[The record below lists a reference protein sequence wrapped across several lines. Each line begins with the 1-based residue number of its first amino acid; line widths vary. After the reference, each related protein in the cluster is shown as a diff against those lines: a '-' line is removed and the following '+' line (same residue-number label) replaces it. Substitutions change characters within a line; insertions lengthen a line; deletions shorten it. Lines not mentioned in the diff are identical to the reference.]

1 MALLEKI
8 KRKLGFGS
16 EASDQGVGETTV
28 TVEQE
33 ADGSVADGRPAG
45 VEAGDAASTA
55 PDDGVASGAEE
66 AAGAEETTGAE
77 VGAVDESEDAAD
89 SGDAPSAAADD
100 TTADDTAADAA
111 EPRSDG
117 DPVDQIKGIGPAY
130 GERLAEMG
138 IETVDELAAADP
150 VDVAEGASVGEKRAS
165 RWIDRAERF

>member
-16 EASDQGVGETTV
+16 ESSDQGPRETTV

-33 ADGSVADGRPAG
+33 AGENAADSRPAG
-45 VEAGDAASTA
+45 VKTADAASTT
-55 PDDGVASGAEE
+55 PDDEAES
-66 AAGAEETTGAE
+66 GAEETTGGE
-77 VGAVDESEDAAD
+77 VDAVDESGDAAE
-89 SGDAPSAAADD
+89 SGDAPSAAAGD
-100 TTADDTAADAA
+100 TAADDTPVDAA

-150 VDVAEGASVGEKRAS
+150 VDVADGASVGEKRAS
-165 RWIDRAERF
+165 RWINRAEQF

>member
-16 EASDQGVGETTV
+16 ESSDQGTGETTV

-33 ADGSVADGRPAG
+33 ADGRVADGRPAS
-45 VEAGDAASTA
+45 VETAEAPSTT
-55 PDDGVASGAEE
+55 PDDEAASGAEE
-66 AAGAEETTGAE
+66 T
-77 VGAVDESEDAAD
+77 VGESEDAID
-89 SGDAPSAAADD
+89 SGDAPS
-100 TTADDTAADAA
+100 TEGDAT
-111 EPRSDG
+111 ELRSDG

-165 RWIDRAERF
+165 RWINRAEQF

>member
-16 EASDQGVGETTV
+16 ESSDQGAGETTV

-33 ADGSVADGRPAG
+33 AGENAADSRPAG
-45 VEAGDAASTA
+45 VETADAASTT
-55 PDDGVASGAEE
+55 PDDGVASGTEE

-77 VGAVDESEDAAD
+77 VGAVDESEDAAE

-150 VDVAEGASVGEKRAS
+150 VDVADGASVGEKRAS
-165 RWIDRAERF
+165 RWIDRAEQF

>member
-16 EASDQGVGETTV
+16 EASDQGAGETTV

-45 VEAGDAASTA
+45 VETAGAASA
-55 PDDGVASGAEE
+55 PPDDEAASGAEE

-77 VGAVDESEDAAD
+77 VDAVDESEDAAE
-89 SGDAPSAAADD
+89 SGDAPSAG
-100 TTADDTAADAA
+100 TDAA

-165 RWIDRAERF
+165 RWIDRAEQF

>member
-100 TTADDTAADAA
+100 TAADAA

-165 RWIDRAERF
+165 RWIDRAEQF

>member
-16 EASDQGVGETTV
+16 EASDQGAGETTV

-100 TTADDTAADAA
+100 TAADAA

-165 RWIDRAERF
+165 RWIDRAEQF

>member
-16 EASDQGVGETTV
+16 ESSDQGPRETTV

-33 ADGSVADGRPAG
+33 AGETAADSRPAG
-45 VEAGDAASTA
+45 VKTADAASTT
-55 PDDGVASGAEE
+55 PDDEAASGAEE
-66 AAGAEETTGAE
+66 TTVAE
-77 VGAVDESEDAAD
+77 VDAVDESGDAVE

-100 TTADDTAADAA
+100 TAADDTATDAA

-150 VDVAEGASVGEKRAS
+150 VDVADGASVGEKRAS
-165 RWIDRAERF
+165 RWIDRAEQF

>member
-16 EASDQGVGETTV
+16 ESSDQGAGETTV

-45 VEAGDAASTA
+45 VETAGAASTA
-55 PDDGVASGAEE
+55 PDDEAASGAEE
-66 AAGAEETTGAE
+66 T
-77 VGAVDESEDAAD
+77 VDESEDAVD
-89 SGDAPSAAADD
+89 PGDAPSADP
-100 TTADDTAADAA
+100 DAT
-111 EPRSDG
+111 EPGSDG

-165 RWIDRAERF
+165 RWIDRAEQF